1 MTAPLDGIRVLEIA
15 NYVAAPALGALMRDL
30 GADVIKAEPPGG
42 EVMRA
47 SFTPGAGAY
56 HVNFLFELE
65 NRGKRSMTLALGSP
79 EATELVHELLAN
91 CDVLLTNLLAPRQ
104 ERYGLTSDQVLARN
118 PQIIHCSISGFG
130 LDGPDAG
137 RPGFDFTA
145 FWARAGIMGL
155 VGHPGAEPVL
165 SRIAQGDH
173 TAAMNALAAVF
184 AALRMR
190 DLTGKGQAVD
200 ISLQQTGV
208 YTVATDVARTLMD
221 GKQPKRLDRRAPNNP
236 LFNTYETA
244 DGEWVLLVHMTPD
257 PYWPKVC
264 AAIDRPDLVRDE
276 YATLRQR
283 MEHGATLANEIQSAI
298 FVHDLAHW
306 QERFDE
312 LGLIWAPMAALPD
325 VVQDVALRNRGAF
338 AKIAHPDGAFETV
351 AVPFVIDGAE
361 IGPKGRSPEPGEH
374 TNAVLEELGISAER
388 VTELA
393 AAGVFG

>member
-15 NYVAAPALGALMRDL
+15 NYVAAPALGALMADL

-47 SFTPGAGAY
+47 SFTPGTSTY

-65 NRGKRSMTLALGSP
+65 NRGKRSMTLALGRP
-79 EATELVHELLAN
+79 GATELVHELLAK

-104 ERYGLTSDQVLARN
+104 ERYGLTSEQVLARN
-118 PQIIHCSISGFG
+118 PRIIHCSISGFG
-130 LDGPDAG
+130 LEGPDAA

-145 FWARAGIMGL
+145 FWARAGIMSL
-155 VGHPGAEPVL
+155 VGHPGGDPVL

-173 TAAMNALAAVF
+173 TSAMNALAAVF

-221 GKQPKRLDRRAPNNP
+221 GKQPKRLDRQSPNNP

-264 AAIDRPDLVRDE
+264 EAIERPDLVREE

-283 MEHGATLANEIQSAI
+283 MEHGAALATEIQSAI
-298 FVHDLAHW
+298 VGRDLAHW
-306 QERFDE
+306 RERFDE
-312 LGLIWAPMAALPD
+312 QGLIWAPMVDLPS
-325 VVQDVALRNRGAF
+325 VVQDPSLRGRGAF
-338 AKIAHPDGAFETV
+338 AEVEHPDGAFETV
-351 AVPFVIDGAE
+351 AVPFRIDGAE

-374 TNAVLEELGISAER
+374 TDAVLRELGVSEDR
-388 VTELA
+388 V
-393 AAGVFG
+393 G

>member
-47 SFTPGAGAY
+47 SFTPGTGAY

-65 NRGKRSMTLALGSP
+65 NRGKRSMTLALGTS

-104 ERYGLTSDQVLARN
+104 ERFGLTFEQVHARN
-118 PQIIHCSISGFG
+118 PHIIHCSISGFG
-130 LDGPDAG
+130 LEGPDAS

-221 GKQPKRLDRRAPNNP
+221 GKQPKKLDRRAPNNP

-264 AAIDRPDLVRDE
+264 AAIDRSDLVRDE

-283 MEHGATLANEIQSAI
+283 MEHGAALAAEIQSAI
-298 FVHDLAHW
+298 GARDLAHW
-306 QERFDE
+306 QERFDDQA
-312 LGLIWAPMAALPD
+312 LIWAPMAALPD
-325 VVQDVALRNRGAF
+325 VVKDAALRGRDAF
-338 AKIAHPDGAFETV
+338 PTVEHPDGPFETV
-351 AVPFVIDGAE
+351 GVPFRIVGAE
-361 IGPKGRSPEPGEH
+361 IGPRGRSPEPGEH
-374 TNAVLEELGISAER
+374 TQAVLAELGISEAR
-388 VTELA
+388 VAELA